1 MFEVT
6 VVKAITMVKAAIFER
21 VRSQTNKGVSVKRVG
36 MNNQLL
42 IVF

>member
-6 VVKAITMVKAAIFER
+6 VVKTITMVKTAIIEC
-21 VRSQTNKGVSVKRVG
+21 VRSQTNKGVSVSRVG

>member
-6 VVKAITMVKAAIFER
+6 VVKAITMVKAAIIER
-21 VRSQTNKGVSVKRVG
+21 VRRQTNKGVSVKRVG